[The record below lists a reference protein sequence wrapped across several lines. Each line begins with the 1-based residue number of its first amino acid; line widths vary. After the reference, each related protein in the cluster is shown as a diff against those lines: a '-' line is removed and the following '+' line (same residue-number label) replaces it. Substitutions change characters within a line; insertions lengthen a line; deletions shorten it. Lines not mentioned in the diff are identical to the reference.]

1 MCEEFLFLN
10 LELPRSNIYIWGI
23 LIYPNLN
30 DICHWLL
37 HHVASLYISE
47 SYMPRFHF
55 FFCETSI
62 CICFSPLSFEHNI
75 FAYLFDLWVCL
86 TIFGRILKLLVFT
99 ENSFSLYSSTVSQ
112 NDVSLPARDA
122 EGRTFPILYPLLC
135 FLMHTLKWLQTVQL
149 SLQLP
154 WTNEVNKI
162 CYKNTSWHPTRF
174 QDVANFPSPNVGN
187 DAANTFTGL
196 YWLQWCAGFYKN
208 VRRLS

>member
-1 MCEEFLFLN
+1 MT
-10 LELPRSNIYIWGI
+10 R
-23 LIYPNLN
+23 
-30 DICHWLL
+30 
-37 HHVASLYISE
+37 LYISG
-47 SYMPRFHF
+47 SYMPRFQF
-55 FFCETSI
+55 FTETSI
-62 CICFSPLSFEHNI
+62 FLHFSPLSFEHNI

-99 ENSFSLYSSTVSQ
+99 ENSFSLYSNTVS
-112 NDVSLPARDA
+112 LTARDA

-154 WTNEVNKI
+154 QTNEVNKI

-187 DAANTFTGL
+187 DAANTFPGL
-196 YWLQWCAGFYKN
+196 YWLQWCTEFYKN